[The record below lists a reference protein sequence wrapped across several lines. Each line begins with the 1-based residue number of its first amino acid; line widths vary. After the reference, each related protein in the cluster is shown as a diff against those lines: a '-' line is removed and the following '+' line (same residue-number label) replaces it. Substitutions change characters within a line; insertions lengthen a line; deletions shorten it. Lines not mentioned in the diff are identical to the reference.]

1 MRQAKPVGPR
11 ASHMAHTL
19 RAFPTML
26 KVGFADAVAYRAEFL
41 VWVLAYTMPVIMLS
55 LWTAVARE
63 APVGRFDERGF
74 RAYFMATLVV
84 RLLSGS
90 WVVWEMNMEVRQG
103 TLQKRLLRPVHPL
116 LSYLAENLAA
126 IPMRLIVVFP
136 IALASF
142 FWVGSQAFSHDLLQ
156 LLLVPFAIL
165 GAFLLTFSA
174 MAAIGTLSLF
184 WESSIAVFD
193 LWLGL
198 YTVFSGYVM
207 PLEFFPASVATLIG
221 CLPFRPMLAFP
232 VEALLGLIT
241 LRESLWDLTLQWLW
255 ILAFS
260 WLAHWLWR
268 TGMRRFS
275 AYGG

>member
-1 MRQAKPVGPR
+1 MKEW
-11 ASHMAHTL
+11 AHAL

-41 VWVLAYTMPVIMLS
+41 VWVLAYMMPVIMLS

-63 APVGRFDERGF
+63 APVGRFGEREF
-74 RAYFMATLVV
+74 QAYFMTTLVV
-84 RLLSGS
+84 RLLAGS

-116 LSYLAENLAA
+116 LTYLAENLAA
-126 IPMRLIVVFP
+126 IPMRLIVASP
-136 IALASF
+136 IALGSF
-142 FWVGSQAFSHDLLQ
+142 LWVGREVFSHDVPQ
-156 LLLVPFAIL
+156 LLLVPLAIL
-165 GAFLLTFSA
+165 GAFLLTFSS
-174 MAAIGTLSLF
+174 MAVIGTLSLF
-184 WESSIAVFD
+184 WESSIAAFD

-207 PLEFFPASVATLIG
+207 PLEFFPDSVATVIR
-221 CLPFRPMLAFP
+221 CLPFRAMLAFP

-241 LRESLWDLTLQWLW
+241 PRETLTDLALQWLW

-260 WLAHWLWR
+260 WLAHRLWR
-268 TGMRRFS
+268 RGMRQFS

>member
-1 MRQAKPVGPR
+1 MKQWL
-11 ASHMAHTL
+11 HTA

-41 VWVLAYTMPVIMLS
+41 VWVLAYTMPIIMLS

-63 APVGRFDERGF
+63 APVGRFDEQGF
-74 RAYFMATLVV
+74 RAYFMATLVI

-126 IPMRLIVVFP
+126 MPMRLIVATP
-136 IALASF
+136 IAVLCVL
-142 FWVGSQAFSHDLLQ
+142 WLGLGSFSHDPWQ
-156 LLLVPFAIL
+156 LLLVPVAVL
-165 GAFLLTFSA
+165 GAFLLSFSA

-207 PLEFFPASVATLIG
+207 PLEFFPPGIAELVRG
-221 CLPFRPMLAFP
+221 LPFRSMLAFP
-232 VEALLGLIT
+232 VEALLGLMT
-241 LRESLWDLTLQWLW
+241 LRACLFDLLLQWFWIACFSALSYFLW
-255 ILAFS
+255 K
-260 WLAHWLWR
+260 R
-268 TGMRRFS
+268 GMRSFA